1 MTEVTLS
8 NFDDL
13 LPEIEAAIAGAA
25 FVAVDTE
32 FTGLVREP
40 AAAPSLFDSAGAR
53 YQKLRQTVSS
63 YIVCQLGLCTFTSVP
78 SENLYKASAY
88 TIYLCPRSFGSTD
101 PQFSVQASS
110 IEFLCRNGF
119 DFNKCFYEGLP
130 YADRAC
136 RRAIDGYVVDAD
148 LDDADLQP
156 LYDQVR
162 RWSAADCKD
171 PLKVEPPAGLNPH
184 LVALDL
190 KTRFPNVACTLSRE
204 GLVLTPVS
212 AKPQRPSASR
222 DDVIRDSLLGFSRCF
237 ETLIRSGKPLVGH
250 NMLLDLLLLLHQFKE
265 PLPRSYARFKT
276 VLGSLFPVVYDTKHI
291 SLSVRQQASPWLR
304 ELLTAADLF
313 TLHSALA
320 NVPVPFAPKIQGA
333 PAVLRAHDAG
343 SDAYVAGA
351 VFIKLAHVLAQQ
363 AASALPAPQ
372 RALAWPQHRAAV
384 KAFANRINLIR
395 AQCHHV
401 SLEGPDPPAE
411 ERPPWL
417 CVRSSRSQVEITA
430 VLARCGIVDVRALSP
445 TRLLVAV
452 GNFSCARDI
461 VAAFQDDP
469 LVSLVRY
476 RRTAHDAGLR
486 AFLWAATLLSLTL
499 SAGCAATLGSSLL
512 KTR

>member
-8 NFDDL
+8 NFDDI
-13 LPEIEAAIAGAA
+13 LPEIEAAIAGSA

-40 AAAPSLFDSAGAR
+40 DAAPSLFDSADTR

-63 YIVCQLGLCTFTSVP
+63 YIVCQLGLCAFTSVP

-88 TIYLCPRSFGSTD
+88 TIYLCPRSFGNTD

-136 RRAIDGYVVDAD
+136 RRAIDVYDIETD
-148 LDDADLQP
+148 LDDVGLQP
-156 LYDQVR
+156 LYEQVR
-162 RWSAADCKD
+162 RWIATERKE

-190 KTRFPNVACTLSRE
+190 KTRFPGVSCALSRE
-204 GLVLTPVS
+204 GLVLTPAS
-212 AKPQRPSASR
+212 TKPQGVSSR
-222 DDVIRDSLLGFSRCF
+222 DKTIKNSLLGFSRCF
-237 ETLIRSGKPLVGH
+237 ETLVASGKPLVGH
-250 NMLLDLLLLLHQFKE
+250 NMLLDLLLLTHQFSE

-276 VLGSLFPVVYDTKHI
+276 ALGSLFPAVYDTKHM

-320 NVPVPFAPKIQGA
+320 DAPVPFAPKIQGA
-333 PAVLRAHDAG
+333 PVVLRAHDAG
-343 SDAYVAGA
+343 SDAYMAGV

-372 RALAWPQHRAAV
+372 RALAWPQHQTAV

-417 CVRSSRSQVEITA
+417 CVRSSRSQAEIKA
-430 VLARCGIVDVRALSP
+430 VLARCGIVDVRALSSSC
-445 TRLLVAV
+445 LLVAV

-469 LVSLVRY
+469 LVSLIKY
-476 RRTAHDAGLR
+476 RRTRHDSGLR
-486 AFLWAATLLSLTL
+486 AFLWAATLLGLAL
-499 SAGCAATLGSSLL
+499 STGCAATLGSSLL
-512 KTR
+512 EIC